1 MNRWNNG
8 ELMSHPIR
16 RIVSFEIAGEYT
28 LRVRFEDGVERT
40 IDFAP
45 VLSGELFA
53 PLRDANLFRQVRL
66 DPEAHT
72 LGWPNGADF
81 DPATLYDWPRYA
93 KEYAARAKQWELA
106 PT

>member
-1 MNRWNNG
+1 MN
-8 ELMSHPIR
+8 HPIR
-16 RIVSFEIAGEYT
+16 RVVSFEIAGEYT
-28 LRVRFEDGVERT
+28 LRVRFEDGVERA

-45 VLSGELFA
+45 VLSGELFS

-66 DPEAHT
+66 DPEAYT
-72 LGWPNGADF
+72 LVWPNGADF